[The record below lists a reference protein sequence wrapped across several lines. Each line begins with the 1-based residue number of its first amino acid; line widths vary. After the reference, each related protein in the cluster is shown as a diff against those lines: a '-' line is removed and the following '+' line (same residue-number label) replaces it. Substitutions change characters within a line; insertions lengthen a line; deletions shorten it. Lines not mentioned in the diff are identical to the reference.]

1 MPKKLQTSTEMAQ
14 EISKRP
20 NKRLNYKE
28 QSDAHKAETLADNL
42 DFQLAALKDVT
53 ERERVDLH
61 DLEQVRARTFEYIAA
76 CKSAAAFPSVMGLA
90 VYGFGLSRQR
100 LNQFLRD
107 HQGKPS
113 AEFIEQA
120 KDAFADVL
128 VNQSL
133 YRNADATQVIFQLKN
148 CNGFSD
154 RLEIEPIQSKD
165 GPLGPLLDPE
175 ELAARINATVI
186 IDDE

>member
-1 MPKKLQTSTEMAQ
+1 M
-14 EISKRP
+14 
-20 NKRLNYKE
+20 NYKE

-42 DFQLAALKDVT
+42 DFQLAALKEAT
-53 ERERVDLH
+53 ERDGVDLYN
-61 DLEQVRARTFEYIAA
+61 LKQVQTRTFEYIEA

-107 HQGKPS
+107 HPGEAS
-113 AEFIEQA
+113 AEFVERV
-120 KDAFADVL
+120 KDAFADTL

-148 CNGFSD
+148 CNNFSD
-154 RLEIEPIQSKD
+154 RLEIEPVQPQD
-165 GPLGPLLDPE
+165 GPSALCRIKLLWKPELMAVLSLMMKNDFIGDKNGFKKCKSPLS
-175 ELAARINATVI
+175 N
-186 IDDE
+186 